1 MLEAGMAE
9 VNQRAVLERL
19 IEERREDYAGLS
31 RLIGRNAAYIQ
42 QFVKRGVPRQLAERD
57 RRTLA
62 RYFNVPDEALGGPA
76 PLLAAGGAIVSVPRL
91 DVQASAG
98 GGATADGETVSG
110 TVAFDRTW
118 LRRIPGVRAADLSI
132 ITVTGD
138 SMTPTLVD
146 GDDILVDRGDA
157 DERLRDGLYVL
168 RRDDA
173 LLVKR
178 LAVSP
183 ATRLISVR
191 SDNPAYPVWADC
203 EPQSLA
209 IVGRVVWAGRRFA

>member
-1 MLEAGMAE
+1 MVKGRMTD

-62 RYFNVPDEALGGPA
+62 RYFNVPDEALGGPP
-76 PLLAAGGAIVSVPRL
+76 PLASGGGAIVPLPRL
-91 DVQASAG
+91 DVRASAG
-98 GGATADGETVSG
+98 PGANPDGETVTG
-110 TVAFDRTW
+110 TVVFDGPWLKRLTGGRT
-118 LRRIPGVRAADLSI
+118 ADLSI

-138 SMTPTLVD
+138 SMAPTLID

-157 DERLRDGLYVL
+157 AERLRDGLYVL
-168 RRDDA
+168 RRDEA

-178 LAVSP
+178 LAISP
-183 ATRLISVR
+183 ATRLITVR
-191 SDNPAYPVWADC
+191 SDNPAYPVWPDC
-203 EPQSLA
+203 DPKSLA

>member
-1 MLEAGMAE
+1 MLDGSMAE
-9 VNQRAVLERL
+9 VNQRTALARL

-42 QFVKRGVPRQLAERD
+42 QFVKRGVPRELAERD

-76 PLLAAGGAIVSVPRL
+76 PFGGGGSGIVSLPRL

-98 GGATADGETVSG
+98 PGASADGETVTGSFG
-110 TVAFDRTW
+110 FDSRW
-118 LRRIPGVRAADLSI
+118 LKRLTGGRPADLSF
-132 ITVTGD
+132 ITVSGD
-138 SMTPTLVD
+138 SMAPTLID

-157 DERLRDGLYVL
+157 AERLRDGLYVL
-168 RRDDA
+168 RRDEA

-183 ATRLISVR
+183 ATRSISVR
-191 SDNPAYPVWADC
+191 SDNPAYPGWPDC
-203 EPQSLA
+203 PPDSLT
-209 IVGRVVWAGRRFA
+209 IVGRVIWAGRRFA

>member
-1 MLEAGMAE
+1 MAE
-9 VNQRAVLERL
+9 MDQRAALARL

-42 QFVKRGVPRQLAERD
+42 QFVKRGVPRELAERD

-76 PLLAAGGAIVSVPRL
+76 PLAGGSGGGVVALPRL
-91 DVQASAG
+91 DVRASAG
-98 GGATADGETVSG
+98 PGANADDETVTG
-110 TVAFDRTW
+110 TVAFDTRW
-118 LRRIPGVRAADLSI
+118 LRRLAGGRAADLSI

-138 SMTPTLVD
+138 SMAPTLMD

-157 DERLRDGLYVL
+157 AERLRDGLYVL
-168 RRDDA
+168 RRDEA

-183 ATRLISVR
+183 ATQRISVR
-191 SDNPAYPVWADC
+191 SDNSAYPVWPDC
-203 EPQSLA
+203 RPQSLS
-209 IVGRVVWAGRRFA
+209 IVGRVIWAGRRFA

>member
-1 MLEAGMAE
+1 MAE

-19 IEERREDYAGLS
+19 IEERREDYASLS

-42 QFVKRGVPRQLAERD
+42 QFVKRGVPRELAERD

-76 PLLAAGGAIVSVPRL
+76 PLLAAGGAIVRLPRL
-91 DVQASAG
+91 DVEASAG
-98 GGATADGETVSG
+98 PGSNTDGETV
-110 TVAFDRTW
+110 TARVAFDRTW
-118 LRRIPGVRAADLSI
+118 LRRLGGVRADDLSI

-138 SMTPTLVD
+138 SMAPTLID
-146 GDDILVDRGDA
+146 GDDILVDCGDGA
-157 DERLRDGLYVL
+157 DRLRDGLYVL
-168 RRDDA
+168 RRDEA

-183 ATRLISVR
+183 ADRLVSVR
-191 SDNPAYPVWADC
+191 SDNPAYPGWPDC
-203 EPQSLA
+203 PPDSLT

>member
-1 MLEAGMAE
+1 MAE
-9 VNQRAVLERL
+9 MDQRAALARL
-19 IEERREDYAGLS
+19 IDERREDYAGLS

-76 PLLAAGGAIVSVPRL
+76 PLAVAGGAIVSLPRL
-91 DVQASAG
+91 DVRASAG
-98 GGATADGETVSG
+98 PGANADGETVTGS
-110 TVAFDRTW
+110 VAFDGQW
-118 LRRIPGVRAADLSI
+118 LRRLAGGRAADLSI

-138 SMTPTLVD
+138 SMAPTLID
-146 GDDILVDRGDA
+146 GDDILVDRGDDA
-157 DERLRDGLYVL
+157 ERLRDGLYVL
-168 RRDDA
+168 RRDDS

-183 ATRLISVR
+183 ADRLVSVR
-191 SDNPAYPVWADC
+191 SDNPAYPGWPDC
-203 EPQSLA
+203 PPQSLA

>member
-1 MLEAGMAE
+1 MIEGRMAE
-9 VNQRAVLERL
+9 VNQKAVLERL
-19 IEERREDYAGLS
+19 IEERREDYASLS

-76 PLLAAGGAIVSVPRL
+76 PLLAAGGAIVRLPRL
-91 DVQASAG
+91 DVEASAG
-98 GGATADGETVSG
+98 PGANADGETVTG

-118 LRRIPGVRAADLSI
+118 LRRLGGVRADDLSI

-138 SMTPTLVD
+138 SMAPTLID
-146 GDDILVDRGDA
+146 GDDILIDRGDA
-157 DERLRDGLYVL
+157 AERLRDGLYVL
-168 RRDDA
+168 RRDEA

-178 LAVSP
+178 LALNPANQLVS
-183 ATRLISVR
+183 IR
-191 SDNPAYPVWADC
+191 SDNSAYPGWPDC
-203 EPQSLA
+203 PPQSLA

>member
-1 MLEAGMAE
+1 MLKAGMAE
-9 VNQRAVLERL
+9 LDQRAALALL

-76 PLLAAGGAIVSVPRL
+76 PLAGDGGAIVSLPRL
-91 DVQASAG
+91 DVHASAG
-98 GGATADGETVSG
+98 PGASADGETVTG
-110 TVAFDRTW
+110 TVAFDSQW
-118 LRRIPGVRAADLSI
+118 LRRLAGGRAADLSI

-138 SMTPTLVD
+138 SMAPTLMD
-146 GDDILVDRGDA
+146 GDDILVDGGDA
-157 DERLRDGLYVL
+157 AERLRDGLYVL
-168 RRDDA
+168 RRDEA

-183 ATRLISVR
+183 ATQSISVR
-191 SDNPAYPVWADC
+191 SDNPAYPQWPDC
-203 EPQSLA
+203 RPRSLS
-209 IVGRVVWAGRRFA
+209 IVGRVIWAGRRFA